1 MFKLL
6 FGIVGLLEVL
16 YPERFVDVLT
26 KYSYDYD
33 GEAPTAKPWLVSA
46 ARIEGLVILGTVIY
60 SALKADCSCSVLCG
74 SDETDDAVEGDED
87 TKDEL
92 ESVDRVD

>member
-26 KYSYDYD
+26 KYSYEYD

-46 ARIEGLVILGTVIY
+46 ARIEGLVILGTVVY
-60 SALKADCSCSVLCG
+60 SALKADCSCSMLCG
-74 SDETDDAVEGDED
+74 SDETTERVEHQENAQNDVG
-87 TKDEL
+87 
-92 ESVDRVD
+92 SVDRVE